1 MSITRSVNMVTVSF
15 IRHKHLL
22 KTKRLVFCYKDSVRF
37 DNVFSNDT
45 YSNRLPKPIVSFEA
59 SVSADCA
66 DLKDTQ
72 K

>member
-1 MSITRSVNMVTVSF
+1 MSITRSVNMVAVSF
-15 IRHKHLL
+15 IRFKHLL
-22 KTKRLVFCYKDSVRF
+22 KTKRLVFYYMDSVRF
-37 DNVFSNDT
+37 DDVSSNDT
-45 YSNRLPKPIVSFEA
+45 YSNRLSRAIVSFEA